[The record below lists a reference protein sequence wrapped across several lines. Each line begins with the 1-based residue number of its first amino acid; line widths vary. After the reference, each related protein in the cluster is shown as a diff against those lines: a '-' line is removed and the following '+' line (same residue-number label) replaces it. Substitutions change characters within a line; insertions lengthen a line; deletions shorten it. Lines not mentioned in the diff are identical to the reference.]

1 LEAAREQLSAAN
13 AALEAQRRE
22 AEGARAAAEEHLAKL
37 REEMEKQARDAEAQ
51 LAAARAE
58 GEAKLAAALE
68 EATAREKAAKEA
80 AEEGVRLA
88 VAEAQ
93 AARAAADALRADL
106 EAAAKARA
114 ELEARLAAA
123 REEAELALK
132 IAEKKS
138 ARLLKE
144 LQDQLQ
150 RERQQRAAANSGG
163 NHHHHHVGPASP
175 SPAPGSPAMQRTGSA
190 GELRPGNGSSGA
202 SSGLARGGSNS
213 ALEGSRPSRAR
224 KSEGSAIPSAEQL
237 LAENNHLAVRL
248 GQLQSE
254 KTDLEQRCRALQE
267 KLSRAAS
274 HASEEAALRAKQLQQ
289 DLRTLADEVERLTQ
303 ENKALRARA
312 ALS

>member
-1 LEAAREQLSAAN
+1 MEAAREQLSAAN

-80 AEEGVRLA
+80 AEEGIRLA

-163 NHHHHHVGPASP
+163 NHHHHVGPASP

>member
-1 LEAAREQLSAAN
+1 MEAAREQLSAAN

-163 NHHHHHVGPASP
+163 NHHHHVGPASP